1 LAKLCRPSNVAA
13 LPCLRETDI
22 DLMIGQRLIGQGLGF
37 LAAIFLLCAP
47 LCANAQGYPS
57 GIKSGTNGSTPAA
70 PAKPS
75 NPGALPNTAPST
87 GAVGNRNMGTGQGR
101 TEGAMGMTPQL
112 QKELG
117 LNRQ

>member
-1 LAKLCRPSNVAA
+1 MSPLH
-13 LPCLRETDI
+13 PCLRETDI

-47 LCANAQGYPS
+47 LCAHAQGYPS
-57 GIKSGTNGSTPAA
+57 GIRSGTNGSAPAAA

-75 NPGALPNTAPST
+75 NPGALPNTAPSV
-87 GAVGNRNMGTGQGR
+87 GSVGNRNMGTGQGR